1 MLKLELFIFYRE
13 VSVKRADIAK
23 NNSGSSKKANVNYN
37 KIISVAKDIEKCH
50 CFMVGYL
57 RNDPG
62 RWKKCKMNKNC
73 VIIGVGPGNGA
84 SFARRFS
91 NAGYKVAMLSR
102 NQLFLS
108 KLSSEIE
115 NSKAVP
121 CDARDPESISIA
133 ISRVH
138 EEIGPVDVMIY
149 NAGAGDWKSLE
160 ETKPEEFESS
170 WKTNTYGLLIATQQV
185 IATMKVRGQGSI
197 VVIGATA
204 SLRGGAQTA
213 GFASAKAAQRSLA
226 QSMARSLGPKGI
238 HVSYVVIDGVINL
251 ETSRATMVGR
261 PDEFFL
267 QPDAIAETVYNL
279 TQQQRS
285 AWSFEIDLRPHI
297 EKW

>member
-1 MLKLELFIFYRE
+1 
-13 VSVKRADIAK
+13 
-23 NNSGSSKKANVNYN
+23 
-37 KIISVAKDIEKCH
+37 
-50 CFMVGYL
+50 MVGYL
-57 RNDPG
+57 RNDFR
-62 RWKKCKMNKNC
+62 RWKIYKMDKNC

-108 KLSSEIE
+108 KLSSEIG
-115 NSKAVP
+115 NSEAIQ
-121 CDARDPESISIA
+121 CDARDPTSISIA

-138 EEIGPVDVMIY
+138 DELGPVDVMIY
-149 NAGAGDWKSLE
+149 NAGVGDWKSVE
-160 ETKPEEFESS
+160 DTAPEAFESS

-185 IATMKVRGQGSI
+185 ITTMKVRGQGSI

-204 SLRGGAQTA
+204 SLRGGAQTT

-226 QSMARSLGPKGI
+226 QSMARSLGPQGI
-238 HVSYVVIDGVINL
+238 HVSYVVIDGVIDL
-251 ETSRATMVGR
+251 RTSRATMVDR